1 MKRRHYFHFFLGGI
15 AASAALLAA
24 CSGSNGQVT
33 GRSDYYTRGIG
44 QYPGSPQ
51 EDFSTE
57 LVKDNTY
64 RTHQSDVACG
74 LSVVCLRL

>member
-51 EDFSTE
+51 
-57 LVKDNTY
+57 
-64 RTHQSDVACG
+64 
-74 LSVVCLRL
+74 

>member
-51 EDFSTE
+51 EDFFA
-57 LVKDNTY
+57 
-64 RTHQSDVACG
+64 RTGEGRYLPQHRSDACG